1 MGKRDLFAK
10 ILAIIGT
17 VLIWIP
23 LLLPVIFSI
32 SRLISRGRF
41 NFDFLMPAELFFFAI
56 AGGILLI
63 WAAFRSKLLRKWIS
77 WSFGACLALTV
88 IDAAA
93 ANLTGLAAGVHEPT
107 GWRLAVVLGIY
118 IFFLL
123 AFIST
128 AIGSILL
135 IKKLFRNEED
145 VGR

>member
-32 SRLISRGRF
+32 GRLISIGRF
-41 NFDFLMPAELFFFAI
+41 NIDFLMPAELFFFAI

-88 IDAAA
+88 IDAAVA
-93 ANLTGLAAGVHEPT
+93 TLTGLASGLHEPA
-107 GWRLAVVLGIY
+107 GWRLAIVLGIY
-118 IFFLL
+118 VLFLL

-128 AIGSILL
+128 AIGGILL
-135 IKKLFRNEED
+135 TRKLFGKKEE
-145 VGR
+145 VGQ